1 MSVSEYALKRSVNAF
16 SRIQCQVISNL
27 RLDWRR
33 TSPIQGK
40 VQSASWT
47 IIAFRIDNQFALVGT
62 VSRLPLHLL
71 PNGTSPMRYEPHLM
85 KWVLLFTQ
93 STHRYGHL
101 FGTQSVLSV
110 HHHINTC
117 LTTGGCLTFLP
128 YCNHASGGGRDLG
141 LVSLCLYLV
150 KIKLNSS
157 DTSSKST

>member
-1 MSVSEYALKRSVNAF
+1 MHSLG
-16 SRIQCQVISNL
+16 SRYQVISNL

-33 TSPIQGK
+33 TSPIRGK

-47 IIAFRIDNQFALVGT
+47 IIAFRIDNQFELVGT

-101 FGTQSVLSV
+101 FGTQSALSV
-110 HHHINTC
+110 QHHINTYQR
-117 LTTGGCLTFLP
+117 TGECLTFLP
-128 YCNHASGGGRDLG
+128 YCNHASGGGRNLG
-141 LVSLCLYLV
+141 LVSLCIFSKFITL
-150 KIKLNSS
+150 
-157 DTSSKST
+157 KSTSKKSKFFPILIYF

>member
-1 MSVSEYALKRSVNAF
+1 MHCLG
-16 SRIQCQVISNL
+16 SRYQVISNL

-62 VSRLPLHLL
+62 VSRLPLRLL
-71 PNGTSPMRYEPHLM
+71 PNGTSPVRYEPHLM

-101 FGTQSVLSV
+101 FGTQSALSV
-110 HHHINTC
+110 QHHINTC
-117 LTTGGCLTFLP
+117 LTTGGCLGLHLLDNLLRAP
-128 YCNHASGGGRDLG
+128 RGARDLG

-150 KIKLNSS
+150 KIKLL
-157 DTSSKST
+157 